1 MPGKQVPLGRG
12 SMSSAEIREAGGSA
26 GPPVEPDERFGT
38 LTPLNAALDAPGIA
52 SVDLTIPGYEILDRI
67 HDGAMGTVFRAR
79 QISVDRI
86 VAIKVLRA
94 DWSCDAEHVERFC
107 RESLISAQLSHPN
120 IVATID
126 AGVASG
132 RPYLVTEFLQGST
145 LQELLE
151 DRGTF
156 DEKTALRIVMDLAE
170 ALRFLHQKGLTHRDI
185 KPANVILTLEGVVKL
200 VDLGLA
206 RPLGDETWA
215 VAEAGMAV
223 GTPEYMSPEQTRGQC
238 DLDVRS
244 DLYCLGATLFHL
256 VTGRVPYGGE
266 SVAEAM
272 YRHASARI
280 PLPAPESL
288 NETLTSGLGAVVR
301 KLTAWN
307 REDRYRNPDDLIFD
321 LARMLRGARPLIAEF
336 TPEALASLA
345 VGETA
350 GTLPHPGP
358 HPHSRP
364 TDATMPRPPD
374 RTDAQ
379 FLPAD
384 DTAGLPD
391 WLTLL
396 LLSGMTLSLLMTAA
410 ALLIVAFG

>member
-1 MPGKQVPLGRG
+1 MLKPL
-12 SMSSAEIREAGGSA
+12 SLAPDSS
-26 GPPVEPDERFGT
+26 PV
-38 LTPLNAALDAPGIA
+38 A
-52 SVDLTIPGYEILDRI
+52 SVELEIPGYEILDRI

-94 DWSCDAEHVERFC
+94 DWSRDAEHVERFC
-107 RESLISAQLSHPN
+107 RESLISAHLSHPN

-126 AGVASG
+126 AGVSSG
-132 RPYLVTEFLQGST
+132 RPYLIMEYVQGLT
-145 LQELLE
+145 LHELIDE
-151 DRGTF
+151 RGTCN
-156 DEKTALRIVMDLAE
+156 ENTALRIVMNIAE

-185 KPANVILTLEGVVKL
+185 KPANVILTPEGVVKL

-223 GTPEYMSPEQTRGQC
+223 GTPEYMSPEQTRGQS

-244 DLYCLGATLFHL
+244 DLYSLGATLFHL

-272 YRHASARI
+272 RRHASARI

-288 NETLTSGLGAVVR
+288 NHTLTSGVGAIVR
-301 KLTAWN
+301 KLMAWN
-307 REDRYRNPDDLIFD
+307 REDRYRSPDDLIFD

-336 TPEALASLA
+336 TPEALAPLA
-345 VGETA
+345 IGDAAAARTR
-350 GTLPHPGP
+350 PRSH
-358 HPHSRP
+358 P
-364 TDATMPRPPD
+364 TDAAMPSSPFP
-374 RTDAQ
+374 TDAVS
-379 FLPAD
+379 AM
-384 DTAGLPD
+384 AGDIAGPSD

-410 ALLIVAFG
+410 ALLILASG